1 MNKLLAGMIA
11 GAVFLAAGHAGM
23 AQEKVTIA
31 GIDATRVI
39 IAPPQDAISTT
50 IKAGLA
56 EAYYTARED
65 SAAYKD
71 AQKLYFFYGARHF
84 EPLWLTEAANG
95 QTTFS
100 DNAQK
105 IIAVF
110 QQAKLTGLN
119 PADYLTDAINLEGAG
134 TNPQKLAALE
144 TAFSAAAIRY
154 AEDTHSGRIDPRRVA
169 SDIGL
174 KPDHLDEADL
184 LMRLAESADPAAL
197 LTSLEPRHREFLALK
212 KALAGFY
219 DGTAK
224 EPVVIPEGNTLRVG
238 MQDERVPLMRTRLG
252 LATPADPTDIVYD
265 DQLVA
270 AIETFQDD
278 LGLQVDGVAGPAT
291 IAALNG
297 GSATSK
303 GDIIANMERWRWMPQ
318 DLGDFRVMVNIP
330 EFRLSVMQGDTVVH
344 STRVVV
350 GTPKH
355 MTPIFSDEIRHIVV
369 NPYWNVPA
377 SIASDEI
384 APKLVSN
391 PGYIAG
397 NNMELLFGG
406 KVVDAAAFDWSATNV
421 DYFRIRQ
428 LPGSSNALG
437 SVKFLFP
444 NSHNVYL
451 HDTPS
456 KSLFERSYRAFSHG
470 CVRVQNPWEFAQ
482 ALLQNDTKLS
492 RASLEAQRGPSER
505 WNNLEH
511 RVPVHLTYFTLRVDM
526 DGSIRSYGDV
536 YGHNQKLKDL
546 LGV

>member
-1 MNKLLAGMIA
+1 MNKLVAGIFA
-11 GAVFLAAGHAGM
+11 GFVFLATGPIGL
-23 AQEKVTIA
+23 AQEKITVA
-31 GIDATRVI
+31 GIEATRVV
-39 IAPPQDAISTT
+39 IAPPQNAISKT

-56 EAYYTARED
+56 EAYYTARQD

-71 AQKLYFFYGARHF
+71 AQKLYYFYGARHF
-84 EPLWLTEAANG
+84 EPLWLTETTNG
-95 QTTFS
+95 EITFS
-100 DNAQK
+100 DNAEK

-110 QQAKLTGLN
+110 KQAELTGLN
-119 PADYLTDAINLEGAG
+119 PADYLTDAIDLRNAG
-134 TNPQKLAALE
+134 TDPESLAALE
-144 TAFSAAAIRY
+144 TAFSAAAIRF
-154 AEDTHSGRIDPRRVA
+154 ASDTHSGRIDPRRVA
-169 SDIGL
+169 SDISI
-174 KPDHLDEADL
+174 KPDRLDESDL
-184 LMRLAESADPAAL
+184 LMQLAESADPAAF
-197 LTSLEPRHREFLALK
+197 LTSLEPTHREFLALK

-224 EPVVIPEGNTLRVG
+224 EPVVIPDGKTLRLG
-238 MQDERVPLMRTRLG
+238 MQDARVPLMRTRLG
-252 LATPADPTDIVYD
+252 LPLPVNADDITYD
-265 DQLVA
+265 DEIVA

-330 EFRLSVMQGDTVVH
+330 EFRLAVMQNDTTVH
-344 STRVVV
+344 TTRVVV
-350 GTPKH
+350 GTSKH
-355 MTPIFSDEIRHIVV
+355 KTPIFSDMIKHIVV
-369 NPYWNVPA
+369 NPYWNVPP
-377 SIASDEI
+377 SIASNEI

-397 NNMELLFGG
+397 NNMELLFGN

-421 DYFRIRQ
+421 NNFRIRQ
-428 LPGSSNALG
+428 RPGSSNALG

-456 KSLFERSYRAFSHG
+456 KSLFSRSFRAFSHG
-470 CVRVQNPWEFAQ
+470 CVRVQNPWEFAE
-482 ALLQNDTKLS
+482 ALLRHEPKVTL
-492 RASLEAQRGPSER
+492 ASLESQRGPSER
-505 WNNLEH
+505 WNNLE
-511 RVPVHLTYFTLRVDM
+511 RKIPVHLTYFTLRVDM

-536 YGHNQKLKDL
+536 YGHNKKLKDL